1 MKNRKLLIH
10 ACCAPCAIYPV
21 EEAKKDGFDVT
32 AFFYNPNIH
41 PYREHDRRK
50 SECEKFFKSEDLK
63 MISPEYGASDYF
75 TKITEDE
82 DPPSAFAK
90 GENQRSYA
98 TADKSPMEKSKE
110 AMLRRTSPPERCAM
124 CWDIRMEKSAVF
136 AKEKKF
142 DLFTTTLL
150 GSPYQDHETLREICE
165 RLSKEKRIDFYYKDF
180 REGFRAAHK
189 LAKGKG
195 MYCQNYCGC
204 VFSIV
209 ERQEACLKS
218 R

>member
-1 MKNRKLLIH
+1 MKNRKLLLH

-21 EEAKKDGFDVT
+21 EEAKKDGLDIT

-41 PYREHDRRK
+41 PPKEHDKRK
-50 SECEKFFKSEDLK
+50 NECDKFFKLEDTG

-75 TKITEDE
+75 VKITEDE
-82 DPPSAFAK
+82 
-90 GENQRSYA
+90 N
-98 TADKSPMEKSKE
+98 
-110 AMLRRTSPPERCAM
+110 PPERCAM

-136 AKEKKF
+136 AKDKNF

-150 GSPYQDHETLREICE
+150 GSPYQNHETLREICE

-209 ERQEACLKS
+209 ERQEAFSKS
-218 R
+218 K